1 MTTSSA
7 SLFNGKHVVV
17 ALVITFIPMLPS
29 LLLAPLGWGDATG
42 PFLLATMAAL
52 MASVFAG
59 IRLGLIV
66 TAGLVVADV
75 LALPAAPSPVWAGLV
90 MAATALLY
98 GLSARRGL
106 TSMIATAPI
115 AVAFTLADPPTL
127 QQGSMLA
134 DALALALFVGLGG
147 LWGTGFGSLLGRKV
161 PRKVPPLSKWTTA
174 VVFAVTMAIVAGVTM
189 GIVVATGI
197 GHTGAWILLTILIVA
212 QPAMGQ
218 TFRKSLERALGTLLG
233 FGIALVVAL
242 LVGNTTLLLVLGI
255 AFLTFAVYVKLDS
268 RSTYWQF
275 TTFLTPGIVLA
286 EGSAADAVSLD
297 IDRLWASFI
306 GVGVALVLVLVF
318 RMLGVRDK
326 EVERADD
333 QDGQVS
339 VDPTATS

>member
-1 MTTSSA
+1 MTTSAA
-7 SLFNGKHVVV
+7 SLFNGKHVAIAV
-17 ALVITFIPMLPS
+17 VITFVPMLPS

-59 IRLGLIV
+59 IRLGLMV
-66 TAGLVVADV
+66 TVGLAIADM
-75 LALPAAPSPVWAGLV
+75 LALAAAPSPVWAGLV
-90 MAATALLY
+90 MATVALLY

-106 TSMIATAPI
+106 TSMIVTAPVAI
-115 AVAFTLADPPTL
+115 AFTLADPPTL

-134 DALALALFVGLGG
+134 DALALGLFALLGG
-147 LWGTGFGSLLGRKV
+147 LWGTAFGSLLGRKV
-161 PRKVPPLSKWTTA
+161 PRKAPPLSSWTKA
-174 VVFAVTMAIVAGVTM
+174 VVFGMTMALVLGVTM
-189 GIVVATGI
+189 GIVVSTGI
-197 GHTGAWILLTILIVA
+197 GHSGAWILMTILLVL

-242 LVGNTTLLLVLGI
+242 LVSNTALLLALGI
-255 AFLTFAVYVKLDS
+255 AFLTLAVYVKLDS

-275 TTFLTPGIVLA
+275 TTALTPGIVLA
-286 EGSAADAVSLD
+286 EGSTADAVSLD

-306 GVGVALVLVLVF
+306 GVGVALALLLLF
-318 RMLGVRDK
+318 RLLGMRDK

-333 QDGQVS
+333 QDGQAAM
-339 VDPTATS
+339 DPSATS

>member
-1 MTTSSA
+1 MTTSST
-7 SLFNGKHVVV
+7 SLFNGKHVVIAV
-17 ALVITFIPMLPS
+17 VITFVPMLPS
-29 LLLAPLGWGDATG
+29 LLLAPLGWGEAIG

-66 TAGLVVADV
+66 TAALLVADM
-75 LALPAAPSPVWAGLV
+75 LALPAAPYPVWAGLL
-90 MAATALLY
+90 MAVAALLY

-106 TSMIATAPI
+106 TSMIVTAPVAI
-115 AVAFTLADPPTL
+115 AFTLADPPKL

-134 DALALALFVGLGG
+134 DALALGVFALLGG
-147 LWGTGFGSLLGRKV
+147 LWGTAFGSLLGRKV
-161 PRKVPPLSKWTTA
+161 PRKVPPLSSWSKA
-174 VVFAVTMAIVAGVTM
+174 VVFGITMAIVAGVTM

-197 GHTGAWILLTILIVA
+197 GHTGAWILLTILLVV

-242 LVGNTTLLLVLGI
+242 LVSNTAVLLALGI
-255 AFLTFAVYVKLDS
+255 AFLTLAVYVKLDS

-306 GVGVALVLVLVF
+306 GVGVALVLLVLF
-318 RMLGVRDK
+318 RLLGVRDR
-326 EVERADD
+326 EVEQADAP
-333 QDGQVS
+333 DGQAA
-339 VDPTATS
+339 VDPAATS